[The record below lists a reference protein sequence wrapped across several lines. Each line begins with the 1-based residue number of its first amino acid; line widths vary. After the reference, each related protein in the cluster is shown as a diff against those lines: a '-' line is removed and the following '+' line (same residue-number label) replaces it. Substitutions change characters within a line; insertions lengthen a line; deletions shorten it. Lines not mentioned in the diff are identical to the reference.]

1 VENLVLVKEETNG
14 RKLLRNDNQ
23 EVRDFL
29 EGSKIYAEPNSGDD
43 KSPLSFEEIDRVKN
57 TSEVLFTNADEKEY
71 KHKIT
76 VDKRITVLEL
86 KQIIEK
92 AINLSIDEFKVYKVT
107 GDSYKTEL
115 RTEEDKLSEH
125 FHYPPVKLAIER
137 GKPLRKGEIPCKWIL
152 YDLIKDSRE
161 DLFELALP
169 GKLTVKEVKAE
180 LIKHWKE
187 LQANEPGKRKDL
199 LPDDPSLLRLRN
211 LYTTSLS
218 TIHMDHKQL
227 KDITSRFYNYAN
239 DIFVQVLPE
248 GKTETK
254 TSDEIVVL
262 VLRQFHPDRY
272 ELSPPIEFDAN
283 KDEKL
288 GEFRDRISKLA
299 GISPSSLALASV
311 ESCDI
316 QKILRIPT
324 HLKWIP
330 RPDDDTEHHSK
341 YARYSTYDT
350 YDTNRLVRSLNL
362 SDGNMLLYR
371 DLSVPLKQ
379 LTEEE
384 EKKIKEE
391 EEAKRQAKIRQQYS
405 SRKEERL
412 DIKIADVSISDGPR
426 TTKKQ

>member
-1 VENLVLVKEETNG
+1 
-14 RKLLRNDNQ
+14 
-23 EVRDFL
+23 
-29 EGSKIYAEPNSGDD
+29 
-43 KSPLSFEEIDRVKN
+43 
-57 TSEVLFTNADEKEY
+57 
-71 KHKIT
+71 
-76 VDKRITVLEL
+76 
-86 KQIIEK
+86 
-92 AINLSIDEFKVYKVT
+92 LSIDEFKVYKVT

-152 YDLIKDSRE
+152 YDLIKDTRE

-169 GKLTVKEVKAE
+169 GKMTVKEVKAE

-187 LQANEPGKRKDL
+187 LQANEPSTKRKDL
-199 LPDDPSLLRLRN
+199 LPDDPSRLRLRN
-211 LYTTSLS
+211 LYTMSLS
-218 TIHMDHKQL
+218 TIHMDHKLL
-227 KDITSRFYNYAN
+227 KDITSKFYTYAN

-254 TSDEIVVL
+254 TSEEVVVL

-311 ESCDI
+311 EYFDI

-330 RPDDDTEHHSK
+330 RAEDDTEHHSK
-341 YARYSTYDT
+341 YARYSSYSYDT
-350 YDTNRLVRSLNL
+350 YDTNRLVRTLNL
-362 SDGNMLLYR
+362 SDGNMLLFR

-384 EKKIKEE
+384 EKKIKED

>member
-1 VENLVLVKEETNG
+1 MAVKIL
-14 RKLLRNDNQ
+14 KSDNQ
-23 EVRDFL
+23 EVRDFW
-29 EGSKIYAEPNSGDD
+29 EGSKIYAEPNPGED
-43 KSPLSFEEIDRVKN
+43 KAPLAYEEIDRVKN
-57 TSEVLFTNADEKEY
+57 TTEIQFTNADEKEY

-92 AINLSIDEFKVYKVT
+92 TINLSIDEFKVYKVT

-152 YDLIKDSRE
+152 YDLIKDTRE

-169 GKLTVKEVKAE
+169 GKMTVKEVKAE

-187 LQANEPGKRKDL
+187 LQANEPSTKRKDL
-199 LPDDPSLLRLRN
+199 LPDDPSRLRLRN
-211 LYTTSLS
+211 LYTMSLS
-218 TIHMDHKQL
+218 TIHMDHKLL
-227 KDITSRFYNYAN
+227 KDITSKFYTYAN

-254 TSDEIVVL
+254 TSEEVVVL

-311 ESCDI
+311 EYFDI

-330 RPDDDTEHHSK
+330 RAEDDTEHHSK
-341 YARYSTYDT
+341 YARYSSYSYDT
-350 YDTNRLVRSLNL
+350 YDTNRLVRTLNL
-362 SDGNMLLYR
+362 SDGNMLLFR

-384 EKKIKEE
+384 EKKIKEDE
-391 EEAKRQAKIRQQYS
+391 ESKGKP
-405 SRKEERL
+405 K
-412 DIKIADVSISDGPR
+412 
-426 TTKKQ
+426 